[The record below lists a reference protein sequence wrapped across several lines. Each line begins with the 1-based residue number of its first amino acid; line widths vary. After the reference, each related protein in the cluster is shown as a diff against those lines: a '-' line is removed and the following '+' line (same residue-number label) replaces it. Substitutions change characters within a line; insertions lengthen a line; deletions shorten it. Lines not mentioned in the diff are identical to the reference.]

1 MLGWY
6 IHFSL
11 SMPEREFLDSNF
23 IILSDSSEWVQVN
36 RVLRLPNPSFSQEA
50 FHPRGFQ
57 SQTLETTVEALLVQL
72 RQKIQP
78 LRGKEKPKKG
88 E

>member
-1 MLGWY
+1 MQRWHV
-6 IHFSL
+6 HFSL
-11 SMPEREFLDSNF
+11 PMPEREFLDSNF
-23 IILSDSSEWVQVN
+23 ILLTDSSEWVQVN

-57 SQTLETTVEALLVQL
+57 SQTLETTVEVLLVQL